1 MADDKDYIK
10 EREEVVIKDS
20 EIKIF
25 SEKEGIFSNTEV
37 NDCETTIERLN
48 ESLDI
53 FTRYCNDTVK
63 FELPLTKDI
72 REKLRKL
79 LDDD

>member
-25 SEKEGIFSNTEV
+25 SEEQGIFSDIEV
-37 NDCETTIERLN
+37 NDCETTIERLD

-53 FTRYCNDTVK
+53 FTRYGNDTVK